1 MKRFL
6 LFIFTAAAVLQSCT
20 DYLDIK
26 PYGRTIPKTADE
38 FSSLLHYHLNEIDFG
53 EEVIV
58 GNISS
63 VMDLECYSDNLE
75 SILTQYP
82 SGNYIPLYIGD
93 NLSGK
98 QTRYKNIYEAIRDRN
113 RVIGYLEERDS
124 RPGGDVRGTAYA
136 MRGVCY

>member
-53 EEVIV
+53 EEVIAA
-58 GNISS
+58 ITHDTP
-63 VMDLECYSDNLE
+63 MAFYSASPHWKPNFNVTPQDPA
-75 SILTQYP
+75 TYQRQP
-82 SGNYIPLYIGD
+82 
-93 NLSGK
+93 
-98 QTRYKNIYEAIRDRN
+98 
-113 RVIGYLEERDS
+113 
-124 RPGGDVRGTAYA
+124 
-136 MRGVCY
+136 